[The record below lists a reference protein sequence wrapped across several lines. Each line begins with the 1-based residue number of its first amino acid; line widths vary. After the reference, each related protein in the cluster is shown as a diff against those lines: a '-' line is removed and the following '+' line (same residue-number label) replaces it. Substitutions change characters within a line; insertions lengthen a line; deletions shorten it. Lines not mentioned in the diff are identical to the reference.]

1 MRASSK
7 DCTWIVASQIPP
19 LIARHRAK
27 QHHAITL
34 CMGGLTPC
42 PEVINELLDPEK
54 HTNPNSPPSILDL
67 GCGSGIWAVEMVR
80 NVYNSTYN
88 MF

>member
-1 MRASSK
+1 
-7 DCTWIVASQIPP
+7 
-19 LIARHRAK
+19 
-27 QHHAITL
+27 
-34 CMGGLTPC
+34 MGGLTPC